1 LRGRGVD
8 RSLTVAALPVPYF
21 MRHAEAF
28 IDHFVAVVLTHLDRE
43 YPNKLDHVMNDQG
56 QVKGPRA
63 LHPIFYGSFDWHSSV
78 HGHWLLVRAL
88 KNYPDL
94 AQAKEL
100 ITLLDARFT
109 PEAVAAEAEYLTH
122 KLRETFERTYGWAW
136 LLKLAAELKAGVKQ
150 ARPGVLRTGPG
161 PVQAVA
167 PPTAEA
173 FARWDTTLAPLADAF
188 VDRFLK
194 FLPKA
199 TYPIRVGTHNN
210 TAFALALAVDY
221 ARIAEHKPLADML
234 ESKARA
240 WYMKDRNYP
249 AWEPDGTD
257 FLSPGLV
264 EAECMRRLLPP
275 SEFAP
280 WFERFFPDLSDKKP
294 ATLFEPA
301 FVSDRTDGQITHLDG
316 LNLSRAWCWRALAGA
331 LEKDDPRRAHAEKAY
346 QTHLDS
352 ALPHVTGD
360 YMGEHWL
367 ATFALLAMTE

>member
-1 LRGRGVD
+1 
-8 RSLTVAALPVPYF
+8 
-21 MRHAEAF
+21 MRHAEDYM
-28 IDHFVAVVLTHLDRE
+28 DHFVAVVLSHLDRE
-43 YPNKLDHVMNDQG
+43 YPNKLDHVMNEEGD
-56 QVKGPRA
+56 VRGPRA

-88 KNYPDL
+88 KNYPAL
-94 AQAKEL
+94 AQRSEL
-100 ITLLDARFT
+100 IKMLDGRFT
-109 PEAVAAEAEYLTH
+109 PEAVAAEAEYLGH
-122 KLRETFERTYGWAW
+122 PRRETFERTYGWAW
-136 LLKLAAELKAGVKQ
+136 LLKLAAEIRAGVK
-150 ARPGVLRTGPG
+150 ASRGGG
-161 PVQAVA
+161 DGGKIA
-167 PPTAEA
+167 PETAEA
-173 FARWDTTLAPLADAF
+173 FVRWDKTLLPLTDAF

-210 TAFALALAVDY
+210 TAFALALSIDY
-221 ARIAEHKPLADML
+221 ARVAERKDLAEML
-234 ESKARA
+234 EGKARA
-240 WYMKDRNYP
+240 WYVKDESYP

-264 EAECMRRLLPP
+264 EAECMRRLF
-275 SEFAP
+275 STAEFGP
-280 WFERFFPDLSDKKP
+280 WFDRFFPKLAESKP

-316 LNLSRAWCWRALAGA
+316 LNLSRAWCWRALGA
-331 LEKDDPRRAHAEKAY
+331 SLPKGDPRRALAEKAY
-346 QTHLDS
+346 QVHLDS